1 MSDETVMV
9 TFQFDQDSKQKLAE
23 LANKS
28 ERSMSAM
35 VRWLVSQEYLRQ
47 MPKAISN
54 PDRQSLSEP
63 EQK

>member
-23 LANKS
+23 LANNS

-35 VRWLVSQEYLRQ
+35 VRWLVHQEYLRL
-47 MPKAISN
+47 KAISN
-54 PDRQSLSEP
+54 DKVQSAIVKASVNE
-63 EQK
+63 